1 MGLVTAIS
9 DALRNVISS
18 SLIIQGNTQQS
29 DDFFPCYQ
37 YPLPAAP
44 LHWGYD
50 GFNSKFMNAAKPPS
64 ERHPGIS
71 AYGAG
76 LPGNSEA
83 QGKQTVWGECLLS
96 VWGGG
101 GTPEKSTVSNTSSCW
116 RTPALGAGQNCHL
129 LSVWMGLAA
138 VAVFALFY
146 TFFFFSSIFQLF
158 PSDGQCTAH
167 ALFHMHPI
175 TIPLSMTT
183 FFPFCRRET

>member
-1 MGLVTAIS
+1 MGLAAAIS
-9 DALRNVISS
+9 EALRNVISS

-44 LHWGYD
+44 LHWEYD

-83 QGKQTVWGECLLS
+83 QGKADCVGRMPSESGLGRDSREEHGE
-96 VWGGG
+96 
-101 GTPEKSTVSNTSSCW
+101 
-116 RTPALGAGQNCHL
+116 
-129 LSVWMGLAA
+129 
-138 VAVFALFY
+138 
-146 TFFFFSSIFQLF
+146 
-158 PSDGQCTAH
+158 
-167 ALFHMHPI
+167 
-175 TIPLSMTT
+175 
-183 FFPFCRRET
+183 